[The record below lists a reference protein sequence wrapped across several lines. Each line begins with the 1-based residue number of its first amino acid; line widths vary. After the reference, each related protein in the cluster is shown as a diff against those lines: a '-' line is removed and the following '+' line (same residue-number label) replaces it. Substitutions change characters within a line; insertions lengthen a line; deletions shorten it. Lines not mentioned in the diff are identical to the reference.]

1 MGYYTDFTITTDS
14 NAIITSLV
22 CTALAEISGYE
33 FEDGNTNAKW
43 YDHEDHIAQV
53 SKQFPLTLITV
64 DGEGEESGDIWRL
77 YARNGEFEKVEAK
90 VTFAPCSF
98 ATQVTEYRTIDVSV
112 HGVGIPVLIKCF
124 VDTSIEDA
132 YKQAKQALKDSL

>member
-14 NAIITSLV
+14 NAIITDLIR
-22 CTALAEISGYE
+22 TALGEISGHD
-33 FEDGNTNAKW
+33 FEDGNVNAKW
-43 YDHEDHIAQV
+43 YDHEDHITQV
-53 SKQFPLTLITV
+53 SRQFPLVLITV
-64 DGEGEESGDIWRL
+64 DGEGEESGDMWRL

-98 ATQVTEYRTIDVSV
+98 TAQVTEYRTIDVSV
-112 HGVGIPVLIKCF
+112 HGVGIPVMIKCF

-132 YKQAKQALKDSL
+132 YKQAKRTLKNTL